1 MQRRTTFLNLIGSLV
16 LCLLHSVT
24 NADLAREFNDHDLAR
39 LLKNHTRGVI
49 YLWSPHMPYSVQGA
63 SEARRV
69 AQELAVESV
78 LLLDPYADS
87 ELTSHVLQSQRLPSS
102 ATRRVRADALA
113 KRGATQH
120 FPTAIVFERGRLDVQ
135 MLPGYTP
142 PEDLRAY
149 IRQRLKNF

>member
-1 MQRRTTFLNLIGSLV
+1 MQRCTTFRNLIGALV
-16 LCLLHSVT
+16 LSLLHSVAS
-24 NADLAREFNDHDLAR
+24 ADSPREFNDRDLAR

-63 SEARRV
+63 SEVQRV
-69 AQELAVESV
+69 AHELAVESV
-78 LLLDPYADS
+78 LLLDPYAES
-87 ELTSHVLQSQRLPSS
+87 ELTDHVLRSQHLPSS
-102 ATRRVRADALA
+102 ATRRVRADVLA
-113 KRGATQH
+113 NRGATQH

-149 IRQRLKNF
+149 IRERLKNF